1 LSLGRELEASPPM
14 QIQAN
19 NTHKKQKASAR
30 AVKTSTA
37 LTKLVRE
44 IKQMKMSSPKKT
56 GKAPKRRVNG
66 NQLTRMRRNMGVV
79 QAAPYNNVYN
89 TSTQAERVRGSDY
102 ITSVT
107 FGTNNIPVPGQI
119 VQSIVVTPNMTVRL
133 DRTTSRFQRV
143 KWYRSMFRINGDYS
157 SLAGGSY
164 AAAFVRDPTD
174 VPLAGGPDQVLR
186 WVMAQQHACIAKWWE
201 PMNIEMPT
209 CPDLLWTSVDKEPRF
224 YSPGQLVIVCVT
236 SPAQPGAVTLWF
248 DWDVGV
254 TEPSIENEDEESEP
268 TYSMTRDARL
278 TWYPFNASYALLVQ
292 TFAPDTFAP
301 DVHYTFPPIDMEA
314 WGLGEIHVGQF
325 VYSNNPVQFLAQYNT
340 VITQPKPESFVST
353 NLWKCGLFTND
364 QTTTTFKALT
374 PYVRFLKTDGS
385 GYDVEPVAY
394 VNSTG
399 SGAYTWADIYGSIV
413 VLPAGTEFRVI
424 DPYSHYV
431 AEEIT
436 IFRKGVKHTMR
447 TGRTRKA
454 VGPLTET
461 QRLNLI
467 PMVSVPIQ
475 TTSLAP
481 QQVEVVNTASQPVPV
496 SLTYPANVTV
506 VNSADQRIPTYSTG
520 VDQVFV
526 VNNSSNAIPVNT
538 IDPIP
543 VYVEGAVT
551 VQATDP
557 LPVSFAG
564 PLQVD
569 QPLAVEV
576 LSSVP
581 LQVVTST
588 PLDVNVTNSQ
598 ISTNIANVTTT
609 KTLNTN
615 IVEEPKYAQQAA
627 LHVIVDSVS
636 VPVTATV
643 SNTPLPVKLSA
654 VDPAVTVPITGSVT
668 GTIASQATIVGV
680 KPGVDFPI
688 YPVGQALDVNVVD
701 QPIPPGAV
709 IVGRTGKIHPAPGAD
724 LTYKEFLALTDE
736 DDGAR
741 LYQFTVPG
749 GFDGNINET
758 SNYAP
763 GVVGYDVAFN
773 TARPDGE
780 ATRLFTHNT

>member
-1 LSLGRELEASPPM
+1 
-14 QIQAN
+14 
-19 NTHKKQKASAR
+19 
-30 AVKTSTA
+30 
-37 LTKLVRE
+37 
-44 IKQMKMSSPKKT
+44 
-56 GKAPKRRVNG
+56 
-66 NQLTRMRRNMGVV
+66 MGVV

-143 KWYRSMFRINGDYS
+143 KWYQSMFRINGDYS

-278 TWYPFNASYALLVQ
+278 TWYPYNASYALLVQ

-314 WGLGEIHVGQF
+314 WGLGEIHIGQF
-325 VYSNNPVQFLAQYNT
+325 VYSNNPVQFLAQYSSS
-340 VITQPKPESFVST
+340 ITQPKPESFVST

-374 PYVRFLKTDGS
+374 PYVRFLKLDGS
-385 GYDVEPVAY
+385 GYDVEPVGY

-399 SGAYTWADIYGSIV
+399 SGSYTWADIYGSIV

-436 IFRKGVKHTMR
+436 IFRKGVKSTMR

-467 PMVSVPIQ
+467 PMVSTPLQ
-475 TTSLAP
+475 TTSILP
-481 QQVEVVNTASQPVPV
+481 QQVEVVNTTSQPVPV
-496 SLTYPANVTV
+496 SLPYPAYVTV
-506 VNSADQRIPTYSTG
+506 VNSSAQPIPTYSTV
-520 VDQVFV
+520 VDQVLV
-526 VNNSSNAIPVNT
+526 INENPIPVQGTVNIQAT
-538 IDPIP
+538 DPIP
-543 VYVEGAVT
+543 VTINTPVQVE
-551 VQATDP
+551 
-557 LPVSFAG
+557 
-564 PLQVD
+564 
-569 QPLAVEV
+569 QPLAVEI

-581 LQVVTST
+581 LQVTSSQ
-588 PLDVNVTNSQ
+588 PLDVNVLNTVFVDSATPLDVRVTQNPLNVN
-598 ISTNIANVTTT
+598 ISNVTTT

-615 IVEEPKYAQQAA
+615 ILEEPQYPQQTA

-636 VPVTATV
+636 APLPTTIT
-643 SNTPLPVKLSA
+643 NTPLPVKLDA
-654 VDPAVTVPITGSVT
+654 VDSSVVVPVAGSITGTV
-668 GTIASQATIVGV
+668 ASNATIVGV
-680 KPGVDFPI
+680 KPGVDFAI
-688 YPVGQALDVNVVD
+688 YPVGQSLDVNVVD
-701 QPIPPGAV
+701 QLIPPGS
-709 IVGRTGKIHPAPGAD
+709 IIIDQNGINHPPPD
-724 LTYKEFLALTDE
+724 INSTYKEFLQNSGSE
-736 DDGAR
+736 AR
-741 LYQFTVPG
+741 LYSAVLPA
-749 GFDGNINET
+749 GFYGNINEQAGT
-758 SNYAP
+758 PA
-763 GVVGYDVAFN
+763 GRDYDIAYNSV
-773 TARPDGE
+773 RPDGGVSGLV
-780 ATRLFTHNT
+780 TRNS